1 MCWKPGVVLRAF
13 PDGPFADNGYVYRGL
28 GLVTA
33 QTTVKKGKPTWWLI
47 HLGSGHALCRIVGK
61 VAEAFPIATEIA
73 ECGEWDWDGLDG
85 WKNRDPEIKDK
96 AVAIMRNH
104 SACVV
109 RRNAGSNPDV
119 ARAVALAR
127 A

>member
-47 HLGSGHALCRIVGK
+47 HLGSGHAR
-61 VAEAFPIATEIA
+61 
-73 ECGEWDWDGLDG
+73 
-85 WKNRDPEIKDK
+85 
-96 AVAIMRNH
+96 
-104 SACVV
+104 VV
-109 RRNAGSNPDV
+109 LSGRSQKRSPS
-119 ARAVALAR
+119 RQK
-127 A
+127 